1 MKVKKFIAPSMP
13 EAMKMIRSELGNDA
27 VILNSKVVQTGG
39 IFGFFM
45 KKNIEV
51 IAAVDPQ
58 PISKKQPTPK
68 NSPQVRIEPKVVIEE
83 KVKEERVKEEVRPAT
98 DQRLLQEIRDLK
110 AMMKQITDHDDRDYF
125 EHYPGPLKEMNQ
137 FLIDQEIELPLREKI
152 MSFLLEK
159 WYGNQGNAN
168 FGQMT
173 QWAKDFFINEMSSL
187 SFGAL
192 NSSKKY
198 INVVGPTGVGKTTTL
213 AKMAAQV
220 ILEQGK
226 KVAFI
231 TTDTYRIAAIDQLK
245 TYAKILNVPLEVT
258 YTLEDFIKAKEKF
271 SHFDLIFIDTTGR
284 NFRNKQ
290 YVEDL
295 KSVIDFDEDL
305 ETILVLA
312 LTSKYSDMIEIF
324 NQFSLL
330 KIDKLIFT
338 KVDET
343 SRYGAMLNLIF
354 TYKTGVAYLTNG
366 QNVPDDIIEASPQ
379 SIANTVFG
387 VNKHERSS

>member
-1 MKVKKFIAPSMP
+1 MKVKKFIAPNMP
-13 EAMKMIRSELGNDA
+13 EAMKMIRNELGKDA
-27 VILNSKVVQTGG
+27 VILNSKVVQKGG
-39 IFGFFM
+39 IFGFFT

-58 PISKKQPTPK
+58 PIPKKQPMQK
-68 NSPQVRIEPKVVIEE
+68 EKIEPKIEFQPAPIIKSVE
-83 KVKEERVKEEVRPAT
+83 VPKTDAELLKEIK
-98 DQRLLQEIRDLK
+98 DLK
-110 AMMKQITDHDDRDYF
+110 EMLKGLSVHNGRDSF
-125 EHYPGPLKEMNQ
+125 EHYPGPLKDMNQ
-137 FLIDQEIELPLREKI
+137 FLSNQEVDLQLRKEI
-152 MSFLLEK
+152 MGFLLEK
-159 WYGNQGNAN
+159 WYVNKGEAN
-168 FGQMT
+168 FEQITTWG
-173 QWAKDFFINEMSSL
+173 KEYLVNSMSPL
-187 SFGAL
+187 SFGAI
-192 NSSKKY
+192 NFSKKY

-213 AKMAAQV
+213 AKIAAQAV
-220 ILEQGK
+220 LKYGK

-258 YTLEDFIKAKEKF
+258 YTIDDFVKAKERF
-271 SHFDLIFIDTTGR
+271 SHFDLILIDTAGR

-295 KSVIDFDEDL
+295 KSVISFDENL

-312 LTSKYSDMIEIF
+312 LTSKYSDMLDIF
-324 NQFSLL
+324 EQFSSI

-343 SRYGAMLNLIF
+343 SKYGTILNLIF
-354 TYKTGVAYLTNG
+354 KYKIGVAYLTNG
-366 QNVPDDIIEASPQ
+366 QNVPDDIFEASPE

-387 VNKHERSS
+387 VNRHERSS

>member
-13 EAMKMIRSELGNDA
+13 EAMKMIRNELGKDA
-27 VILNSKVVQTGG
+27 VILNSKVVQKGG
-39 IFGFFM
+39 IFGFFT

-58 PISKKQPTPK
+58 PIQKR
-68 NSPQVRIEPKVVIEE
+68 PQIQKEIPQLREEMNKAPVEKVVNEI
-83 KVKEERVKEEVRPAT
+83 VKT
-98 DQRLLQEIRDLK
+98 DQELLKEIQELK
-110 AMMKQITDHDDRDYF
+110 AMMKNLSENEGRDNF
-125 EHYPGPLKEMNQ
+125 EHYPGPLKEMNK
-137 FLIDQEIELPLREKI
+137 FLFDQEVELSLRKEI
-152 MSFLLEK
+152 MSFLLER
-159 WYGNQGNAN
+159 WYLNQAEASFAQVTNWVKEYIVN
-168 FGQMT
+168 
-173 QWAKDFFINEMSSL
+173 NLSPL
-187 SFGAL
+187 SFGAV
-192 NSSKKY
+192 NYSKKY

-213 AKMAAQV
+213 AKIAAQAV
-220 ILEQGK
+220 LKYGK

-245 TYAKILNVPLEVT
+245 TYAKILNVPLEVA
-258 YTLEDFIKAKEKF
+258 YTLEDFKKAKEKF
-271 SHFDLIFIDTTGR
+271 LNYDLILIDTAGR

-295 KSVIDFDEDL
+295 KTVLDFDENL

-312 LTSKYSDMIEIF
+312 LTSKYTDMIEII
-324 NQFSLL
+324 NQFSLI

-343 SRYGAMLNLIF
+343 SKYGTMLNLI
-354 TYKTGVAYLTNG
+354 TKYKTGVAYLTNG
-366 QNVPDDIIEASPQ
+366 QNVPDDIIEASPK

-387 VNKHERSS
+387 VNEHERSS

>member
-1 MKVKKFIAPSMP
+1 MKVKKFIAPNMP
-13 EAMKMIRSELGNDA
+13 EAMKMIRNELGKDA
-27 VILNSKVVQTGG
+27 VILNSKVVQKGG
-39 IFGFFM
+39 IFGFFT

-51 IAAVDPQ
+51 IAAIDPQ
-58 PISKKQPTPK
+58 PIPKKQPVPISK
-68 NSPQVRIEPKVVIEE
+68 VSPQVPKAEQIAPAIEA
-83 KVKEERVKEEVRPAT
+83 KEVDKNNQE
-98 DQRLLQEIRDLK
+98 LLKEIRDLK
-110 AMMKQITDHDDRDYF
+110 VMMKDLAANGGRDHF

-137 FLIDQEIELPLREKI
+137 FLMQQEVEQQQRKDL
-152 MSFLLEK
+152 MDTLLEK
-159 WYGNQGNAN
+159 WYLNQGKAD
-168 FGQMT
+168 FSQIT
-173 QWAKDFFINEMSSL
+173 KWAKDFLINQMSSL
-187 SFGAL
+187 PFGAL
-192 NSSKKY
+192 PNSKKY
-198 INVVGPTGVGKTTTL
+198 INVVGPTGVGKTTSL
-213 AKMAAQV
+213 AKIAAQAV
-220 ILEQGK
+220 LKYGK

-258 YTLEDFIKAKEKF
+258 YTLDDFVKAKERF
-271 SHFDLIFIDTTGR
+271 SHFDLILIDTAGR

-295 KSVIDFDEDL
+295 KSVIDFDDDL

-324 NQFSLL
+324 EQFSLL

-343 SRYGAMLNLIF
+343 SKYGSMVNLISK
-354 TYKTGVAYLTNG
+354 YKTGVAYLTNG
-366 QNVPDDIIEASPQ
+366 QNVPDDIIEASPE

-387 VNKHERSS
+387 VNKYERSS

>member
-1 MKVKKFIAPSMP
+1 MKVKKFIATNMP
-13 EAMKMIRSELGNDA
+13 EAMKMIRNELGKDA
-27 VILNSKVVQTGG
+27 VILNSKVVQKGG
-39 IFGFFM
+39 IFGFFT
-45 KKNIEV
+45 KKSIEV

-58 PISKKQPTPK
+58 PIPKKQAKKDLQQP
-68 NSPQVRIEPKVVIEE
+68 SIEPKPQVM
-83 KVKEERVKEEVRPAT
+83 VKEVVKKDEE
-98 DQRLLQEIRDLK
+98 LLNEIRDLK
-110 AMMKQITDHDDRDYF
+110 DIMKQLSTNEDRDSF
-125 EHYPGPLKEMNQ
+125 GHYPGPLKRMDQ
-137 FLIDQEIELPLREKI
+137 YLIEQEFEQSLRREL

-159 WYGNQGNAN
+159 WYLNQGEAN
-168 FGQMT
+168 YEQIT
-173 QWAKDFFINEMSSL
+173 EWVKEYIVIQLSPL
-187 SFGAL
+187 SFGAI
-192 NSSKKY
+192 NYSKKY

-213 AKMAAQV
+213 AKIAAQAV
-220 ILEQGK
+220 LKYSK

-258 YTLEDFIKAKEKF
+258 YTLDDFVKAKEKF
-271 SHFDLIFIDTTGR
+271 SHFDLILIDTAGR

-295 KSVIDFDEDL
+295 KAVIDFDEDL

-312 LTSKYSDMIEIF
+312 LTSKYSDMVEIF
-324 NQFSLL
+324 NQFSSL

-343 SRYGAMLNLIF
+343 SKYGTMLNLISK
-354 TYKTGVAYLTNG
+354 YKTGVAYLTNG
-366 QNVPDDIIEASPQ
+366 QNVPDDIIEASPK